1 MIADSIPI
9 IVGIAL
15 SLWTAFGNHWFYR
28 VSRGRGIPNE
38 SPKGC
43 AFILVWL
50 LVFLLA
56 PLVLVLISAEK
67 SVSEPSTLISI
78 SSIFAWLIPWSLDAT
93 ALRYAFAPELAE
105 LPEENR
111 RIGQRQAAV
120 AGIALMLT
128 SLLSAVAGMGVAAL
142 AIGFFL
148 DMSATPTSAEF
159 AIALLVL
166 LLPFAPCFILGVWL
180 WSMAAKKWLSPE
192 IVEIVRVRSGLRRLS
207 R

>member
-1 MIADSIPI
+1 
-9 IVGIAL
+9 
-15 SLWTAFGNHWFYR
+15 
-28 VSRGRGIPNE
+28 
-38 SPKGC
+38 
-43 AFILVWL
+43 
-50 LVFLLA
+50 
-56 PLVLVLISAEK
+56 
-67 SVSEPSTLISI
+67 
-78 SSIFAWLIPWSLDAT
+78 
-93 ALRYAFAPELAE
+93 
-105 LPEENR
+105 
-111 RIGQRQAAV
+111 
-120 AGIALMLT
+120 MLT

-142 AIGFFL
+142 AIGVFL